1 MGFDLTN
8 ERIQDTYEQLL
19 QISGS
24 TIVDGTGSVAPVS
37 LTSASYADFAVTASY
52 AENAGDIDT
61 SSLTPLSTFNAY
73 TSSNDA
79 TFNAYT
85 SSNHATFTA
94 YTSSTSASIADI
106 NNQIAAIEAGSGSAD
121 WDLLTNKPSGIVSS
135 SAQSVANVSGQS
147 LNGETIAPTIVSA
160 STLQGY
166 GFSAMRGFPILNDIA
181 LITGSIGR
189 IGTSGGY
196 IQWRS
201 TNTNGFYLQSPNDS
215 GYLAVEDDGVSINN
229 LSFTASNALV
239 SGDLIVNGTASFGYL
254 QSVTGSA
261 KIVGDAFI
269 QVNTDTPAL
278 RYAGLQVVDSGSTAN
293 TASFIWDSQNNDFFY
308 EYEGDAT
315 DYGVFMVGPE
325 YSTKGSPTY
334 LTNNTI
340 PKGDGGHHLNDS
352 NITDDGTSVT
362 VSTSLTASA
371 FQGDGS
377 GLTNIP
383 SKLGNG
389 SGGNLS
395 IVTQNLTSNDATSA
409 AQGGIAI
416 GDTSQITGAGSTDAV
431 AIGRDSSVTNAQRGV
446 ALGYAAGSSGNTAI
460 AIGDRADAGQTDSI
474 AIGKQAS
481 AGAENAIVI
490 GDGPSAGG
498 QDSIVIGRD
507 SAADFNGAIVVGANA
522 FAQANQSI
530 AVGINSSAGGDEAIA
545 IGKGA
550 GSSGNNAISLGDG
563 PSAGGTDSI
572 VIGRD
577 GAADFTEAI
586 AIGRGT
592 TSQANSAIGIGA
604 NLSLTTANEINIGGK
619 FKYDGTDITLDATT
633 VSSSGNFL
641 VEGQLSSPTFA
652 GSVASSTSSIDFD
665 NGNFATLTLSA
676 ATFLANPSNLKSGT
690 TYTIIF
696 EESGSH
702 VSGYGDAFLFA
713 DGTEPT
719 LSDGKD
725 VLTMVS
731 DGTNLFATALTN
743 FS

>member
-37 LTSASYADFAVTASY
+37 IESASYADFAVTASY

-79 TFNAYT
+79 TFTSYT
-85 SSNHATFTA
+85 SSNDSEIVT
-94 YTSSTSASIADI
+94 I
-106 NNQIAAIEAGSGSAD
+106 NTKIDSLEAGSGSAD
-121 WDLLTNKPSGIVSS
+121 WPLITNKPSGLVSS
-135 SAQSVANVSGQS
+135 SAQSVANLEGGDIVANTIRLDKSFGNIISSSALILGKFGTSTIITAQSGQEYLTMQLS
-147 LNGETIAPTIVSA
+147 GGATKYEQSA
-160 STLQGY
+160 NSHTFTG
-166 GFSAMRGFPILNDIA
+166 N
-181 LITGSIGR
+181 ITGSNQ
-189 IGTSGGY
+189 TLSG
-196 IQWRS
+196 
-201 TNTNGFYLQSPNDS
+201 
-215 GYLAVEDDGVSINN
+215 N
-229 LSFTASNALV
+229 LSV
-239 SGDLIVNGTASFGYL
+239 GGDLVVNGTASFAVIE
-254 QSVTGSA
+254 SITGSA
-261 KIVGDAFI
+261 KIIGDAYI
-269 QVNTDTPAL
+269 ILNNNTPTE
-278 RYAGLQVVDSGSTAN
+278 RYAGIVVQDSGSTNN
-293 TASFIWDSQNNDFFY
+293 TASLEFDGQTNDWFY
-308 EYEGDAT
+308 EYTDDGGAT
-315 DYGVFMVGPE
+315 AEFGAVMFGPG
-325 YSTKGSPTY
+325 YNTKGSHVYPS
-334 LTNNTI
+334 NNTI
-340 PKGDGGHHLNDS
+340 LKGTGDHHIVDS

-371 FQGDGS
+371 FKGDGS
-377 GLTNIP
+377 ALTNIP
-383 SKLGNG
+383 STLGNG

-395 IVTQNLTSNDATSA
+395 IVTQNVTSNDATSA

-431 AIGRDSSVTNAQRGV
+431 AIGRDSSVINAQRGV

-490 GDGPSAGG
+490 GDGPSGGG

-577 GAADFTEAI
+577 GAADFQDAI

-592 TSQANSAIGIGA
+592 TAQANSAIGIGA

-696 EESGSH
+696 EQSGSH

-713 DGTEPT
+713 GGTEPT